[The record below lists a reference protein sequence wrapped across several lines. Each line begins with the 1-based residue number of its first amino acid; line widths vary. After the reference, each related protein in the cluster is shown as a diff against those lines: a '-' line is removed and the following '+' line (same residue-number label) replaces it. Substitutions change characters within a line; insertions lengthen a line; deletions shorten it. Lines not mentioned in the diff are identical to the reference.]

1 LIDELATITPLPS
14 WVWPEIRSRVLRE
27 AKQQSS
33 AGSGTSATSTISPRC
48 KEAIEK
54 LTLRCFSTAEID
66 SYYLKRQVL
75 LLGLLFRTPVKFS
88 EEQLDI
94 LHKQKEDY
102 KTAALVSNNKEIR
115 TILNTSGS
123 RKQFAVTKGGYMTLV
138 PWGTESGDVLSI
150 FWGSR
155 TPHVLRRVPGSALEQ
170 EGRFRLVGDAYI
182 HGLMD
187 GAVFVVTTCARKWF
201 RII

>member
-1 LIDELATITPLPS
+1 M
-14 WVWPEIRSRVLRE
+14 
-27 AKQQSS
+27 
-33 AGSGTSATSTISPRC
+33 
-48 KEAIEK
+48 
-54 LTLRCFSTAEID
+54 LRCFSEID

-138 PWGTESGDVLSI
+138 PWGTESGDVL
-150 FWGSR
+150 FHFLGGLER
-155 TPHVLRRVPGSALEQ
+155 PMCCAGFRGRRWKK
-170 EGRFRLVGDAYI
+170 RGDSD
-182 HGLMD
+182 L
-187 GAVFVVTTCARKWF
+187 
-201 RII
+201 